1 MIRTI
6 LIVEDESEIADAL
19 VYILKSEG
27 MNPVWVSTAQD
38 ALIRLGET
46 PIDLA
51 ILDVGLPDGNGFDLF
66 KTIRE
71 RYSIPM
77 MFLTA
82 RSEEIDR
89 IVGLEIGADDYV
101 TKPFSPREVAARVKN
116 ILKRAGGDTAAQPVS
131 DPHLTQNGFSLDSQQ
146 MRITYQGQI
155 LELTRSEYLL
165 LETLI
170 KHPKQIF
177 SRRQLIE
184 AVWSTQHPS
193 DERVIDTH
201 IKSLRQKLKNI
212 DAVDVP
218 IMTHRGFGYSLA
230 ASS

>member
-1 MIRTI
+1 MMIKTI
-6 LIVEDESEIADAL
+6 LIVEDEAEIADAL
-19 VYILKSEG
+19 IYVLKAEG
-27 MNPVWVSTAQD
+27 MDPIWVSTAQN
-38 ALIRLGET
+38 ALIELNAT
-46 PIDLA
+46 AVDLA

-71 RYSIPM
+71 SYLIPM

-89 IVGLEIGADDYV
+89 IIGLEIGADDYV

-116 ILKRAGGDTAAQPVS
+116 ILKRAAMQPNTDT
-131 DPHLTQNGFSLDSQQ
+131 HLTKNGFNLDSQQ
-146 MRITYQGQI
+146 MKITYQGQM
-155 LELTRSEYLL
+155 LELTRSEYSL

-170 KHPKQIF
+170 NHPQQIF

-184 AVWSTQHPS
+184 AVWSSQHPS

-201 IKSLRQKLKNI
+201 IKSLRHKLKNI

-230 ASS
+230 ATS